1 MAAAFRKLSGYRV
14 YCDESN
20 THGNNRHPVYGAIL
34 VALEDIEEVQTELKN
49 WRVKAGMHGELKWE
63 KVHGGDRLAK
73 YKSLVDLV
81 VDDLARRR
89 QLLHFKAIIMDK
101 RASEYRTFS
110 KGNHEI
116 GFYKFYY
123 HWLLRYFAKFPI
135 AKDCQMR
142 VIIDERTL
150 PKDSGDPYTKL
161 YYALNNGIRKELN
174 VDRDVVSKVHSLGSK
189 EADILQAADVL
200 MGAVG
205 YHNQNNHLPQKGR
218 PTPSKYKVEL
228 ARYIALKFRV
238 RDLTKVTHP
247 LKENLQI
254 VRWHWPSA
262 GQRSGYRRRPADN
275 PRPENRRRPGKP
287 LGL

>member
-1 MAAAFRKLSGYRV
+1 MGAAALRKVSGYRV

-20 THGNNRHPVYGAIL
+20 TDGNKRHPVYGAIL
-34 VALEDIEEVQTELKN
+34 VALEHIEEVQREIKH
-49 WRVKAGMHGELKWE
+49 WRLKAGMAGELKWE

-81 VDDLARRR
+81 IDDLARRR
-89 QLLHFKAIIMDK
+89 RLLHFKAIVMDK
-101 RASEYRTFS
+101 RAAEYRAYS
-110 KGNHEI
+110 KGNDEI

-135 AKDCQMR
+135 AHDCQMR
-142 VIIDERTL
+142 VIIDERPL

-174 VDRDVVSKVHSLGSK
+174 VDRDVVYKVHPLGSK
-189 EADILQAADVL
+189 ESDILQAADVL

-205 YHNQNNHLPQKGR
+205 YHNQHNQVPAEGR

-238 RDLTKVTHP
+238 RDLTRVTHP
-247 LKENLQI
+247 LREHLTI
-254 VRWHWPSA
+254 VRWHWPS
-262 GQRSGYRRRPADN
+262 SGPRPAYRRRPADN
-275 PRPENRRRPGKP
+275 PRPENRRRPR
-287 LGL
+287 